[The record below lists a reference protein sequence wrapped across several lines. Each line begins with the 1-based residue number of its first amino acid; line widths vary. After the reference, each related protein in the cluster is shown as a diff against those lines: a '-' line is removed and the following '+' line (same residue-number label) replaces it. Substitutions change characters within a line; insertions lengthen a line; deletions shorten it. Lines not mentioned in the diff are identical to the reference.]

1 MDNER
6 IYLVEWRALG
16 DDSSSREIITAT
28 SIPQLF
34 EYYNDMTD
42 LVEFAFED
50 VTESSV
56 EEIERRMMYNGKY
69 TL

>member
-1 MDNER
+1 VNNER

-16 DDSSSREIITAT
+16 SDSTSREIITAT

-69 TL
+69 AL

>member
-6 IYLVEWRALG
+6 IYIVEFRSLG
-16 DDSSSREIITAT
+16 DSSPSREIITAT

-34 EYYNDMTD
+34 DYYINMTD

-50 VTESSV
+50 VTDTPIEK
-56 EEIERRMMYNGKY
+56 IERRMMYNGKY
-69 TL
+69 AL

>member
-6 IYLVEWRALG
+6 IYIVEFRSLE
-16 DDSSSREIITAT
+16 DPCSSRELITAT

-34 EYYNDMTD
+34 EYYFGMTD

-56 EEIERRMMYNGKY
+56 EEIERRLTYNGKY
-69 TL
+69 TM

>member
-6 IYLVEWRALG
+6 IYIVEWRCLG
-16 DDSSSREIITAT
+16 DKLQSREIITAT
-28 SIPQLF
+28 SIPQFF
-34 EYYNDMTD
+34 EYYSGMTN

-56 EEIERRMMYNGKY
+56 EEIERRLTYNGKY
-69 TL
+69 AL